1 MNTFTILVDTNCD
14 LPPELMLEHGIE
26 AIPTPFDLDGVKHDL
41 GYWQEITPKEYYDA
55 LRNGSVAKTS
65 QINPGTFIE
74 LFTKYAEQKKDLLYI
89 ALSSGLSNTYQNS
102 IMAAQQIRETH
113 PDSNIYPLDSIS
125 ASVGQGL
132 LAMLAVQKRKE
143 GLTAQETAAWLE
155 QKKHSCFGF
164 FTVDD
169 LMYLHR
175 GGRLSKLSAVA
186 GSVLSIKPVLN
197 FAPDGTLALKDKARG
212 RRPSLALMAEQF
224 KRSVAPNTAIDTIYI
239 SHTDCEADAMMLA
252 GMIKESFE
260 VRQVIVMVMG
270 PIVGAHVGP
279 GTVTLLAEA
288 GMTRDE
294 YENKFYKKNKN

>member
-1 MNTFTILVDTNCD
+1 MHSFTILVDTNCD
-14 LPPELMLEHGIE
+14 LPNELMEEHGIDTV
-26 AIPTPFDLDGVKHDL
+26 ATPFDLDGVKHDL

-55 LRNGSVAKTS
+55 LRNGGVAKTS

-89 ALSSGLSNTYQNS
+89 ALSSGLSSTYQNS
-102 IMAAQQIRETH
+102 VMAAKEVKEKY
-113 PDSNIYPLDSIS
+113 PDCNIYPVDSIS
-125 ASVGQGL
+125 ASVGQGM
-132 LAMLAVQKRKE
+132 LAMLSVQKRKE

-155 QKKHSCFGF
+155 QKKHRCFGF

-186 GSVLSIKPVLN
+186 GSFLSIKPVLN

-224 KRSVAPNTAIDTIYI
+224 KRSVAPDTAIDTIYI

-252 GMIKESFE
+252 GMIKESFDI
-260 VRQVIVMVMG
+260 RQVIVMVMG
-270 PIVGAHVGP
+270 PVVGAHVGP
-279 GTVTLLAEA
+279 GMVALLAEA

-294 YENKFYKKNKN
+294 YESKFYNKK